1 MSDPRA
7 VATAA
12 VVAAICCCICATSA
26 WLASSCPSKSECLL
40 RLGSRDNIA
49 CCQTVMPLTAR
60 KGNEEQQLSSTQ
72 AYNDITALRLTR
84 QHARQ
89 NDGNSF
95 YNRSRALHAKQ
106 QVVLRLMTRQMLF
119 SPRFVTATTHE
130 GQTQLSLP
138 PQASQEAPG
147 TQIMAKMHL
156 LPRKRHAHTFQVD
169 QD

>member
-1 MSDPRA
+1 MA
-7 VATAA
+7 IAA

-40 RLGSRDNIA
+40 RLGSRDIIA
-49 CCQTVMPLTAR
+49 CCHTVMPFTAC
-60 KGNEEQQLSSTQ
+60 KGNKEQHLGSTQ
-72 AYNDITALRLTR
+72 ACNDITALRLTR

-119 SPRFVTATTHE
+119 SPHLSP
-130 GQTQLSLP
+130 QLLMRVKRNCLCPS
-138 PQASQEAPG
+138 QASQEAPG
-147 TQIMAKMHL
+147 TQSTAKMHL
-156 LPRKRHAHTFQVD
+156 LPCNSHARTSQVD